1 MYFQKSLGVAFALG
15 VSAWIALSFSLSA
28 LNVCLISSN
37 STSFFWSW
45 GGLRPANVPAV
56 PRAILGGAGFFFP
69 DEDFIGDF
77 FVPLS
82 FFPVFTDPFGVWGG
96 VLLGE
101 KSTFGRGGEDKLS
114 ELALF
119 IGGGLFF
126 MGVGLFIGLFFM
138 GVGLLLFFMGVGLF
152 IGLFFMGVG
161 LFIGL
166 FFMGVGL
173 FIGLFFMGVGLLLF
187 FMGVGLFIGLFF
199 MGVGL
204 FIGLFMGD
212 AVLFIGLFM
221 GDAGLFI
228 GLFMAMGD
236 GLFIGLFMGD
246 AVLFIGLFMGDG
258 LLIGLMGDG
267 LFIGLM
273 GDGLFIGLFIDGLF
287 IGLFMGDGLF
297 RRPLMGAGL
306 FIGLGL
312 FFGLLI
318 GLAFIAFMGVIGV
331 FLRWVFCTFFGEPF
345 CEGLPM
351 AGRWGVLSGNASTL
365 SSDDMIK
372 QRHREQLMQNGSLGH
387 RILRNFSNWDHS
399 RTAAKFCTWSVLLS
413 WWSKNQ
419 KQQLMQNCSLG
430 YIIILSSR
438 KWDHSSTVNSE
449 SEVFHCHDEAKD
461 KDSN

>member
-1 MYFQKSLGVAFALG
+1 MTFVAFLVWTMYFQKSLGVAFALG

-166 FFMGVGL
+166 F
-173 FIGLFFMGVGLLLF
+173 
-187 FMGVGLFIGLFF
+187 
-199 MGVGL
+199 
-204 FIGLFMGD
+204 MGD

-312 FFGLLI
+312 FFGLLL

-331 FLRWVFCTFFGEPF
+331 FLR
-345 CEGLPM
+345 
-351 AGRWGVLSGNASTL
+351 
-365 SSDDMIK
+365 
-372 QRHREQLMQNGSLGH
+372 
-387 RILRNFSNWDHS
+387 
-399 RTAAKFCTWSVLLS
+399 
-413 WWSKNQ
+413 
-419 KQQLMQNCSLG
+419 
-430 YIIILSSR
+430 
-438 KWDHSSTVNSE
+438 
-449 SEVFHCHDEAKD
+449 
-461 KDSN
+461 